1 MLESLLEGIPGVLDP
16 IPGTMLVHCAEVVV
30 AWYQGK
36 YPKNEALRRWC
47 CGPQNDVG
55 IIF

>member
-1 MLESLLEGIPGVLDP
+1 
-16 IPGTMLVHCAEVVV
+16 VHCAEVVV